1 MTTIKNAVT
10 IGVVGFVDAG
20 RVFQGERLRLTAK
33 DLAVSAGGGLVMRLL
48 ANNFAIFNV
57 AQGPDGLE
65 VSVSGGW
72 AF

>member
-1 MTTIKNAVT
+1 MTFKHAVT

-20 RVFQGERLRLTAK
+20 RVFQGERLRLTTD
-33 DLAVSAGGGLVMRLL
+33 DLSVSAGGGLVVRLL
-48 ANNFAIFNV
+48 RGNTAIFNV
-57 AQGPDGLE
+57 AQGPDGVE